1 MSVVSKTMFISF
13 FTNLFLS
20 IFKVIAGVIGECGAL
35 IADGIHSFSD
45 LSTDLVAM
53 IGHKLS
59 RKPADESHPYG
70 HGKIEY
76 MTSIIISVVILILGI
91 TVIIHAVT
99 KEIQIPSILVAVVS
113 FLTIFIKYFLS
124 SYIIRVGKKEK
135 NSILLASG
143 YESRTDVFSS
153 VVVFISILF
162 MQMAKKIP
170 IFQYADVVAMLLV
183 GLLILKIGFELLKEN
198 VSSILDEQERDETY
212 LNQIKEIL
220 LESSEI
226 RRVDNLKVLKFG
238 TYYKID
244 VEVSMDPNMSL
255 LKSHRHT
262 HEAENRLRIFDDRI
276 WYIHIHVNP
285 DESYSLRR
293 ASKKDLEK
301 IEEYRLNSIL
311 DDSLSKEEKERK
323 ENFVRKETQK
333 HLEDY
338 QMILHDKD
346 VIGTVGYYMVENK
359 LYVEEIYIEERFRY
373 CGIGTR
379 ILKDI
384 MKQHSNVLIYLWV
397 RNENKFAISF
407 YKKLGFKE
415 EVVEESRIKMCLN
428 EENA

>member
-1 MSVVSKTMFISF
+1 MSVVSKTMLISF

-20 IFKVIAGVIGECGAL
+20 IFKVITGVIGKSGAL

-59 RKPADESHPYG
+59 KKPADENHPYG

-76 MTSIIISVVILILGI
+76 MTSIIISVVVLILGI

-99 KEIQIPSILVAVVS
+99 KEIQIPSILVAIVS
-113 FLTIFIKYFLS
+113 FITIVIKYLLS
-124 SYIIRVGKKEK
+124 SYIIRIGKKEK

-162 MQMAKKIP
+162 MQIAKTIE
-170 IFQYADVVAMLLV
+170 IFKYADVVAMLLV

-198 VSSILDEQERDETY
+198 VSSILDEQERDEDY

-220 LESSEI
+220 LESPEI

-255 LKSHRHT
+255 FKVIVIRMK
-262 HEAENRLRIFDDRI
+262 
-276 WYIHIHVNP
+276 
-285 DESYSLRR
+285 RR
-293 ASKKDLEK
+293 
-301 IEEYRLNSIL
+301 
-311 DDSLSKEEKERK
+311 
-323 ENFVRKETQK
+323 
-333 HLEDY
+333 
-338 QMILHDKD
+338 
-346 VIGTVGYYMVENK
+346 TV
-359 LYVEEIYIEERFRY
+359 
-373 CGIGTR
+373 
-379 ILKDI
+379 
-384 MKQHSNVLIYLWV
+384 
-397 RNENKFAISF
+397 
-407 YKKLGFKE
+407 
-415 EVVEESRIKMCLN
+415 
-428 EENA
+428 